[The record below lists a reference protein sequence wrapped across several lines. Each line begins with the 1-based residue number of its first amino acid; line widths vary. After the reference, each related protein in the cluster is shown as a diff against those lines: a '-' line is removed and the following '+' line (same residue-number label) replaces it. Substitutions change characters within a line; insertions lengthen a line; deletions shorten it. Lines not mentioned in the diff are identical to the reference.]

1 MLKSGR
7 HRDEDPSA
15 KPCMGD
21 KLLGAN
27 TPTTNHNHSFAL
39 QESKVGKTA
48 VFHVS
53 KPHVQT
59 DICHPLPSLCWLTK
73 CFQWIR
79 TESHIVWDRT
89 TKAVWSAFIG
99 IYSVANGWV
108 ASLKLLRRGR
118 ERDPS
123 SGTAPMGKEGMWL
136 KYKTLVLLHWQALN
150 VQTVIRS
157 AAVWSLPSKE
167 EGFYINKSL
176 VRWSNLSLLL
186 KLRLSKLSLECNSF
200 LTYFIRVIHII
211 KR

>member
-1 MLKSGR
+1 MKI
-7 HRDEDPSA
+7 HRQSPAWETNY
-15 KPCMGD
+15 
-21 KLLGAN
+21 LEQ
-27 TPTTNHNHSFAL
+27 TPPPQTII
-39 QESKVGKTA
+39 TA
-48 VFHVS
+48 
-53 KPHVQT
+53 
-59 DICHPLPSLCWLTK
+59 LPSRNLKWEKLQSFMCLNLMFKQTSVILLLLLCWLTK

-89 TKAVWSAFIG
+89 TKAVWSAFTG

-200 LTYFIRVIHII
+200 
-211 KR
+211 

>member
-1 MLKSGR
+1 MKI
-7 HRDEDPSA
+7 HRQSPAWETNY
-15 KPCMGD
+15 
-21 KLLGAN
+21 LEQ
-27 TPTTNHNHSFAL
+27 TPPPQTII
-39 QESKVGKTA
+39 TA
-48 VFHVS
+48 
-53 KPHVQT
+53 
-59 DICHPLPSLCWLTK
+59 LPSRNLKWEKLQSFMCLNLMFKQTSVILFLLSVDSQNVSSESVQNHTLCE
-73 CFQWIR
+73 I
-79 TESHIVWDRT
+79 DRT

-200 LTYFIRVIHII
+200 
-211 KR
+211 